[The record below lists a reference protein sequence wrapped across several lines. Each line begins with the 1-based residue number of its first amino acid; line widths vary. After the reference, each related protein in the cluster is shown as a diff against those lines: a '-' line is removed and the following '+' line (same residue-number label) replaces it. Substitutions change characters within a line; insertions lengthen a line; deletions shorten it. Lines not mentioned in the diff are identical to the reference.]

1 MRIGSLFSG
10 IGGLELGLERAI
22 PGAHTV
28 FQVEQNPYARAV
40 LAKHWPNAQR
50 FEDVR
55 QAGAHNLP
63 ACDLLCG
70 GFPCQDISVAGKRA
84 GIDGQRSG
92 LWSEYARIIGELRD
106 AGRPPRYIVVENVS
120 ALLTGGMGRVLGDL
134 ASCGYDA
141 LWDCVPAAAIGAPH
155 RRDRIFIVA
164 HANRSPRSVGGER
177 LHRQTPPRKP
187 SQRSED
193 QGLANPDST
202 GRETQ
207 WTGAIRPEP
216 RPLSGGGAAVANPH
230 NPRRIKQ
237 WWPIA
242 VRAEQ
247 LATQRSGGW
256 VPEPNVGRVADGV
269 PRRVDRLRCLGN
281 AVVPQV
287 AEVVG
292 RVVLQLEEGS
302 A

>member
-28 FQVEQNPYARAV
+28 FQVEQNPFARAV

-50 FEDVR
+50 YEDVR

-63 ACDLLCG
+63 PVDMLIG
-70 GFPCQDISVAGKRA
+70 GFPCQDLSVAGKRA

-92 LWSEYARIIGELRD
+92 LWAEYARIIGELRD

-155 RRDRIFIVA
+155 RRDRLFLVA
-164 HANRSPRSVGGER
+164 YSGSIHALEQPQPKRWRRCAAESPRNGSIGHVADANGQREPQPGELYGQVWR
-177 LHRQTPPRKP
+177 RSLDRCGPWPVEPP
-187 SQRSED
+187 
-193 QGLANPDST
+193 
-202 GRETQ
+202 
-207 WTGAIRPEP
+207 
-216 RPLSGGGAAVANPH
+216 
-230 NPRRIKQ
+230 
-237 WWPIA
+237 
-242 VRAEQ
+242 
-247 LATQRSGGW
+247 
-256 VPEPNVGRVADGV
+256 VGRVADGG

>member
-28 FQVEQNPYARAV
+28 FQVEQDPYARAV

-50 FEDVR
+50 YEDVR
-55 QAGAHNLP
+55 QVGAHNLP
-63 ACDLLCG
+63 PCDLLCG
-70 GFPCQDISVAGKRA
+70 GFPCQDISQAGKQA
-84 GIDGQRSG
+84 GIDGERSG
-92 LWSEYARIIGELRD
+92 LWAEYARIIGELRD
-106 AGRPPRYIVVENVS
+106 AGRPPRYIVVENVA

-134 ASCGYDA
+134 AACGYDA
-141 LWDCVPAAAIGAPH
+141 IWDCIPAAAVGAPH

-202 GRETQ
+202 RLEGHRKTRDARQVCPQETARLFSRSLGHITE
-207 WTGAIRPEP
+207 WELEP
-216 RPLSGGGAAVANPH
+216 P
-230 NPRRIKQ
+230 
-237 WWPIA
+237 
-242 VRAEQ
+242 
-247 LATQRSGGW
+247 
-256 VPEPNVGRVADGV
+256 VGRVATGV